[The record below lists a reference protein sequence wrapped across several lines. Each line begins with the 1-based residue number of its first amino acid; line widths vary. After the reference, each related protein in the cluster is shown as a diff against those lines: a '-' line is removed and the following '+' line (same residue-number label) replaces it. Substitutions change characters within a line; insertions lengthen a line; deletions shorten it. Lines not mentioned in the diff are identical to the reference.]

1 MKAWELLKAMQEDG
15 AKVSDSH
22 AGSDYYMWRDGN
34 FVSNH
39 TGRLDDN
46 ELAYLLRYAEN
57 HFVIQEPRNLA
68 WAMEQMREGKAVC
81 RPGAVFGIVL
91 GDDGEFENTEDG
103 EVVRLSA
110 PSITA
115 TDWRLWVQRT

>member
-15 AKVSDSH
+15 AKVREPSM
-22 AGSDYYMWRDGN
+22 GTDYYVWREGE
-34 FVSNH
+34 FISYLE
-39 TGRLDDN
+39 GPMDDH
-46 ELAYLLRYAEN
+46 EVAYLVKNAYALSI
-57 HFVIQEPRNLA
+57 VQEPHNLA
-68 WAMEQMREGKAVC
+68 WAMEQMRAGKAVC

-91 GDDGEFENTEDG
+91 GDDGEFENAEDG

-115 TDWRLWVQRT
+115 MDWRLWTQHI